1 MRSKRVQNSSK
12 WFKIARFRQFGYKG
26 TLFSLHTQTKSTFL
40 ARLVEKNDI
49 KRQILHIC
57 LHI

>member
-12 WFKIARFRQFGYKG
+12 WFKIAHFRQFGYKG
-26 TLFSLHTQTKSTFL
+26 TLFYPYTQAILKIIAGL
-40 ARLVEKNDI
+40 IEKNGI
-49 KRQILHIC
+49 KHQILYIC